1 MKSSL
6 LETRPWLANI
16 SPMPPGKVP
25 CGIVILTSS
34 PVAWGV
40 VSAGFESSLLFS
52 SVSFVLLFSS
62 VFSVKSISVD
72 SAFSSWLVLE
82 STA

>member
-34 PVAWGV
+34 PVACGV
-40 VSAGFESSLLFS
+40 VSDGFVSPLLFS
-52 SVSFVLLFSS
+52 SASFVSVFSSLLSS

-72 SAFSSWLVLE
+72 SEFSS
-82 STA
+82 